1 MQEEYMK
8 QHVIIAGGGPA
19 GLLTALGLGR
29 AGIDVTVL
37 EAGMA
42 LNTSPRALVYHWPIL
57 PHLEKLGILEDC
69 SRIGFLKQDYAWRL
83 ARTGEMIHWS
93 LDCLNDEVEKP
104 FNLHLGQD
112 KLSEIAIAHLEKLP
126 NVRILRGQRVS
137 DFTQDAKGVNVVATA
152 VAQGAVTH
160 HNGDWLIGADGAA
173 STVREKILKLN
184 FFGITWPERFI
195 ATNIQY
201 DFERHGYARTTM
213 QVDDELGAIIVKIDD
228 NRFWRVTFMES
239 ADLPLEG
246 VEARI
251 DTIFRRLLPRE
262 EGYELVAHSPYRMHQ
277 RAADTMHVGRVLL
290 VGDAA
295 HITNPTGG
303 LGLTSG
309 MFDSFALVEAL
320 TRVIDGGADDTILA
334 TYSDDRRRK
343 FLEIASPRASQ
354 NKLGVFHSGP
364 GKATDTW
371 VAQMRAIAKDRDRMR
386 TALSFT
392 KQLETRF

>member
-1 MQEEYMK
+1 MTR
-8 QHVIIAGGGPA
+8 HVIIAGGGPA

-37 EAGMA
+37 EAGTSP
-42 LNTSPRALVYHWPIL
+42 NPSPRALVYHWPIL
-57 PHLEKLGILEDC
+57 PHLEKLGILDDC
-69 SRIGFLKQDYAWRL
+69 SRIGFLKQDYAWRV
-83 ARTGEMIHWS
+83 ARTGEMIRWS
-93 LDCLNDEVEKP
+93 LDCLDGEVEKP

-112 KLSEIAIAHLEKLP
+112 KLSEIVIAHLEKLP
-126 NVRILRGQRVS
+126 NVRILWGQQVTDVS
-137 DFTQDAKGVNVVATA
+137 QNAWGISARTSAAADGAT
-152 VAQGAVTH
+152 TSH
-160 HNGDWLIGADGAA
+160 IGDWLIGADGAA
-173 STVREKILKLN
+173 SAVREKILKLN

-201 DFERHGYARTTM
+201 DFEAHGYARTTM
-213 QVDDELGAIIVKIDD
+213 QVDDEFGAIIVKIDD
-228 NRFWRVTFMES
+228 DCFWRVTFMES

-251 DTIFRRLLPRE
+251 DTVFKRLLPGN

-277 RAADTMHVGRVLL
+277 RAADTMRLGRVLL

-320 TRVIDGGADDTILA
+320 ARVIQDGADDAILTA
-334 TYSDDRRRK
+334 YSNDRRRK
-343 FLEIASPRASQ
+343 FLELASPQASQ
-354 NKLGVFHSGP
+354 NKLALFHSGP

-371 VAQMRAIAKDRDRMR
+371 TERMRAIAKSPDRMR
-386 TALSFT
+386 QVLSFT